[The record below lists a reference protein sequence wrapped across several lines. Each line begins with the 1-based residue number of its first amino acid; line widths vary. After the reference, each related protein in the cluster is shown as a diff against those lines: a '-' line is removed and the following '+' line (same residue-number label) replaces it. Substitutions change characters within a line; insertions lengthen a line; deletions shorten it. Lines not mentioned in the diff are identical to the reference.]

1 MPNPTPVL
9 GNEVTFSSDIFARGP
24 RVLPLPNNHFVL
36 AWEDGT
42 NIFARLLDANG
53 SFVGGNFLS
62 VLSANDPKQLSGP
75 RLFRQ
80 TNGHVVVTYQEQF
93 SPHDSDVRWHLVD
106 TNFTPTGGAWPIENS
121 ARNEFLMDSTSR
133 TDGGGAIV
141 FAVPQV
147 SEPRPPHIPFC
158 ASSISWGITQA
169 IKSSSVLIPASHSKT
184 PR

>member
-9 GNEVTFSSDIFARGP
+9 GNEVTFSSDIFAKRP
-24 RVLPLPNNHFVL
+24 QVLPLPNNHFVL

-62 VLSANDPKQLSGP
+62 VLTSNDPKQLSVP

-80 TNGHVVVTYQEQF
+80 TDGQVVVTYEQYG
-93 SPHDSDVRWHLVD
+93 PNDVNVLWHLVD
-106 TNFTPTGGAWPIENS
+106 ANFTDSGGAVPIENS
-121 ARNEFLMDSTSR
+121 AFNEVLKDSTSR

-141 FAVPQV
+141 FQF
-147 SEPRPPHIPFC
+147 EIPGGD
-158 ASSISWGITQA
+158 I
-169 IKSSSVLIPASHSKT
+169 
-184 PR
+184 